1 MRYGHARI
9 RLYRHLE
16 HVDAAGGVVFAVKKP
31 ELERADVDGFGHG
44 ASSEG
49 LPPCGRHSSNR
60 NVAQEPAQYCPV
72 AKELPF
78 LLLY

>member
-1 MRYGHARI
+1 MRYGHTRI

-16 HVDAAGGVVFAVKKP
+16 HVEAAGGVVFAVKKP
-31 ELERADVDGFGHG
+31 ELERAEVDGFRHK

-49 LPPCGRHSSNR
+49 SPPRGRHRPNR
-60 NVAQEPAQYCPV
+60 NVAQEQAQYCPV